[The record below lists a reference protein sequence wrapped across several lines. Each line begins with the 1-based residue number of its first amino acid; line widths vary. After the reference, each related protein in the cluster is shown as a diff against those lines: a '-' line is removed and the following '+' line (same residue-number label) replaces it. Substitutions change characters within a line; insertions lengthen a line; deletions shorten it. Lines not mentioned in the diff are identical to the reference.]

1 MEWWFTEKV
10 EDKAGLTFKIRSII
24 LNERTPYHQIDVLET
39 KSLGKFL
46 LLDST
51 VRLTERDGFIYHE
64 RITHVPLSTH
74 SDPRDLLVI
83 GGDDGGR
90 EWVE

>member
-10 EDKAGLTFKIRSII
+10 EDKASLTFKIRSII

-46 LLDST
+46 LLDSA

-64 RITHVPLSTH
+64 MTTHVPLSTH